1 MGAPGAGGE
10 GAPGMVETGPAPRQL
25 RRPRADLRCRRETTM
40 EISLCGLPHS
50 GKTTLWSILTG
61 TAVPEGGKVET
72 RRGIARVPDA
82 RLDRMVPLFKPKK
95 TTHATVTYVD
105 PAPMEKGA
113 GKADNPLLAPL
124 RTADALLLVLRAWD
138 DPSDPH
144 PDGSVDPARDLSL
157 VETEFLLADL
167 DVAQRRLERLEAVI
181 KKAGKDEDKRE
192 HEILVRA
199 VQKLE
204 KEIPLRAA
212 LSEEELRALR
222 SYAFLTAKPLLVAV
236 NLDEDRTGE
245 IGKGPEAFGLDSL
258 VGRPGAEFVALSA
271 KIEREIASLSPEDAA
286 VFRADLGIAEPALER
301 LIRASYHLLGYIS
314 FLTVGEDEC
323 RAWSIRAGT
332 PARGAAGA
340 VHSDIEKGFIRAEV
354 VPWDKLLEAGSL
366 AVAREKGWLRLE
378 GKEYV
383 VQDGD
388 VVHFRHSG

>member
-1 MGAPGAGGE
+1 
-10 GAPGMVETGPAPRQL
+10 
-25 RRPRADLRCRRETTM
+25 M

-340 VHSDIEKGFIRAEV
+340 VHSDIERGFIRAEV

-366 AVAREKGWLRLE
+366 ASSREKAWLRLE

>member
-1 MGAPGAGGE
+1 
-10 GAPGMVETGPAPRQL
+10 
-25 RRPRADLRCRRETTM
+25 M

>member
-1 MGAPGAGGE
+1 
-10 GAPGMVETGPAPRQL
+10 
-25 RRPRADLRCRRETTM
+25 M

-61 TAVPEGGKVET
+61 TALPEGGKVET
-72 RRGIARVPDA
+72 RRGIAKVPDA

-192 HEILVRA
+192 HEILARA

-204 KEIPLRAA
+204 KEVPLRAA
-212 LSEEELRALR
+212 LSEDELRALR

-245 IGKGPEAFGLDSL
+245 IGQGPEAFGLDSL
-258 VGRPGAEFVALSA
+258 VG
-271 KIEREIASLSPEDAA
+271 
-286 VFRADLGIAEPALER
+286 
-301 LIRASYHLLGYIS
+301 
-314 FLTVGEDEC
+314 
-323 RAWSIRAGT
+323 
-332 PARGAAGA
+332 
-340 VHSDIEKGFIRAEV
+340 
-354 VPWDKLLEAGSL
+354 
-366 AVAREKGWLRLE
+366 
-378 GKEYV
+378 
-383 VQDGD
+383 
-388 VVHFRHSG
+388 

>member
-1 MGAPGAGGE
+1 
-10 GAPGMVETGPAPRQL
+10 
-25 RRPRADLRCRRETTM
+25 M
-40 EISLCGLPHS
+40 EISLCGLPRS

-61 TAVPEGGKVET
+61 TALPEGGKVET
-72 RRGIARVPDA
+72 RRGIAKVPDA

-157 VETEFLLADL
+157 IETEFLLADL

-192 HEILVRA
+192 HEILTRA

-204 KEIPLRAA
+204 KEVPLRAA
-212 LSEEELRALR
+212 LSEDELRAVR

-236 NLDEDRTGE
+236 NLDEDRAGE
-245 IGKGPEAFGLDSL
+245 LGQGPEAFGLQSL
-258 VGRPGAEFVALSA
+258 IGRPGAEFVALSA
-271 KIEREIASLSPEDAA
+271 KIEREIASLSAEDAA
-286 VFRADLGIAEPALER
+286 AFRADLGIAEPALDR

-323 RAWSIRAGT
+323 RTWSIRAGT

-366 AVAREKGWLRLE
+366 AAAREKAWLRLE

>member
-1 MGAPGAGGE
+1 
-10 GAPGMVETGPAPRQL
+10 
-25 RRPRADLRCRRETTM
+25 M
-40 EISLCGLPHS
+40 EISLCGLPHA

-61 TAVPEGGKVET
+61 TALPEGGKVET
-72 RRGIARVPDA
+72 RRGIAKVPDA

-204 KEIPLRAA
+204 KEVPLRAA
-212 LSEEELRALR
+212 LSEDELRAVR

-236 NLDEDRTGE
+236 NLDEDRTGA
-245 IGKGPEAFGLDSL
+245 IGQGPEAFGLDSL
-258 VGRPGAEFVALSA
+258 VGRPGTEFVALSA
-271 KIEREIASLSPEDAA
+271 KIEREIASLSPDDAA
-286 VFRADLGIAEPALER
+286 AFRADLGITEPALER

-314 FLTVGEDEC
+314 FLTVGDDEC

-366 AVAREKGWLRLE
+366 AAAREKAWLRLE

>member
-1 MGAPGAGGE
+1 
-10 GAPGMVETGPAPRQL
+10 
-25 RRPRADLRCRRETTM
+25 M
-40 EISLCGLPHS
+40 EISLCGLPRS

-61 TAVPEGGKVET
+61 TALPEGGKIET
-72 RRGIARVPDA
+72 RRGVAKVPDA

-144 PDGSVDPARDLSL
+144 PDGSIDPARDLSL
-157 VETEFLLADL
+157 VETEFILADL

-192 HEILVRA
+192 HEILMRA
-199 VQKLE
+199 VQHLE
-204 KEIPLRAA
+204 RERPLRAA
-212 LSEEELRALR
+212 LSEDELRALR

-236 NLDEDRTGE
+236 NLDEDRAGE
-245 IGKGPEAFGLDSL
+245 LGQGAEAFGLDGL
-258 VGRPGAEFVALSA
+258 AGRPGTEFVALSA

-286 VFRADLGIAEPALER
+286 AFRAELGIAEPALDR

-314 FLTVGEDEC
+314 FLTVGDDEC

-366 AVAREKGWLRLE
+366 AAAREKAWLRLE

>member
-1 MGAPGAGGE
+1 
-10 GAPGMVETGPAPRQL
+10 
-25 RRPRADLRCRRETTM
+25 M

-61 TAVPEGGKVET
+61 TALPEGGKVET
-72 RRGIARVPDA
+72 RRGIAKVPDA

-204 KEIPLRAA
+204 KEVPLRAA
-212 LSEEELRALR
+212 LSEDELRAVR

-245 IGKGPEAFGLDSL
+245 IGQGPEAFGLDSL
-258 VGRPGAEFVALSA
+258 VGRPGTEFVALSA
-271 KIEREIASLSPEDAA
+271 KIEREIASLSPDDAA
-286 VFRADLGIAEPALER
+286 AFRADLGITEPALER

-314 FLTVGEDEC
+314 FLTVGDDEC

-366 AVAREKGWLRLE
+366 AAAREKAWLRLE